1 MSLGRLLMLFGLILL
16 PVGLIYGMSTMS
28 SNSKAAM
35 FTELACLAVGALIFF
50 LGFNLEKRA
59 R

>member
-16 PVGLIYGMSTMS
+16 PVGLIYGMSTS
-28 SNSKAAM
+28 TINPKGGM
-35 FTELACLAVGALIFF
+35 FTELTCLAVGALIFF
-50 LGFNLEKRA
+50 IGVNLEKRA